1 MRKLVLIITLFLS
14 VLSLSSCTEQIRAR
28 AFGGELTIQVP
39 KGQKLTM
46 ATWKESNL
54 FYLYEEMDSNY
65 VPKTK
70 MFVESSAYGVLE
82 TKITFIESK

>member
-1 MRKLVLIITLFLS
+1 
-14 VLSLSSCTEQIRAR
+14 
-28 AFGGELTIQVP
+28 
-39 KGQKLTM
+39 M

-65 VPKTK
+65 VPKIK

-82 TKITFIESK
+82 TKITFIESR

>member
-1 MRKLVLIITLFLS
+1 
-14 VLSLSSCTEQIRAR
+14 
-28 AFGGELTIQVP
+28 
-39 KGQKLTM
+39 M
-46 ATWKESNL
+46 ATWKEADL

-82 TKITFIESK
+82 TKITFIESR

>member
-1 MRKLVLIITLFLS
+1 MKKIIFILALGLVTLFT
-14 VLSLSSCTEQIRAR
+14 SSYTEQIRAR
-28 AFGGELTIQVP
+28 TFGGELTIQVP

-54 FYLYEEMDSNY
+54 FYLYEEMDSDY
-65 VPKTK
+65 IPKTK

-82 TKITFIESK
+82 TKITFIESR